1 MKKTIFAFLICLF
14 LASALTG
21 STFAQGK
28 DPALLLDPQ
37 EMFNLMDR
45 NGDGKISQ
53 DEYLKVWKDK
63 SEGEKAF
70 RKLDKNHDGYLS
82 REEFGL
88 PGLTILRW

>member
-14 LASALTG
+14 LASGPAG
-21 STFAQGK
+21 SAFAQGK
-28 DPALLLDPQ
+28 DPALLLDTQ
-37 EMFNLMDR
+37 ALFDLMDR

-63 SEGEKAF
+63 PEGEKAF